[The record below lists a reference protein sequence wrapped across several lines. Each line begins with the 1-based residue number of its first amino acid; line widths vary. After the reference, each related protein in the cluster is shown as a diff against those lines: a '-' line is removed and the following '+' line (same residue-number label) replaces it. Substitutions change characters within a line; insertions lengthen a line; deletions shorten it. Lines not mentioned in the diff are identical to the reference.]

1 MSKCGRNPAARPHR
15 RARRSLR
22 EARTPPSMPAELDAR
37 WHEGKRH
44 CTSGTNHRHEPQ
56 AEGISAASSSRPKGK
71 RKRAANRAPNSASKP
86 CGGMARTTYACRRGP
101 AQRMAGPQISI
112 PRTVTSTICAA
123 SQDPDHPRKTLDA
136 NLPEGATPGG
146 VLAHSRASAR
156 TAGMHGA
163 AANILAIAARC
174 VRTTVLHGH
183 RPNQTS
189 RATAQTPKE
198 ECSA

>member
-1 MSKCGRNPAARPHR
+1 MWAESGRRSPPQSAQVATRGPNARVCQLSLMHGGTRASDIALAARTTAKSPR
-15 RARRSLR
+15 PKAS
-22 EARTPPSMPAELDAR
+22 
-37 WHEGKRH
+37 
-44 CTSGTNHRHEPQ
+44 TST
-56 AEGISAASSSRPKGK
+56 ASSSRPKGK
-71 RKRAANRAPNSASKP
+71 RKRAANRAPNSAGKT
-86 CGGMARTTYACRRGP
+86 CGGVARTTYARRRGP

-112 PRTVTSTICAA
+112 PCAVTSTICAA

-156 TAGMHGA
+156 RAGMHGA

-189 RATAQTPKE
+189 RATARTPKE